1 MKETVSIIIPVYNSE
16 PYLPRCLDSV
26 LAQTYSEI
34 EVLLIDDGSTDN
46 SYSLCQQYAQ
56 SDSRVKVIHQDNQ
69 GASAARNTGL
79 DNATGDYIMFCDS
92 DDMVSQR
99 WVEHHVCAVEL
110 EDKRIM
116 SLSTFCHDPS
126 ELGQRKSESA
136 VCNQFVPR
144 DALYASGMIHYI
156 GLNVIVLFIKSI
168 IDKLQLRFRCQKER
182 ADYNEDL
189 IFVTTY
195 LQEVDGFVY
204 TGYADYVYLTR
215 EDSLSRAENP
225 CDYEKMT
232 EKYEIF
238 RSLIKQYGSEED
250 LRIIANRYYYHFLL
264 GYKDAFKN
272 NNFVRFKEIVTSST
286 VQECI
291 FYADTSK
298 EDSREMK
305 LLKDKKVRALW
316 FYHKLLKMKG

>member
-1 MKETVSIIIPVYNSE
+1 M
-16 PYLPRCLDSV
+16 
-26 LAQTYSEI
+26 
-34 EVLLIDDGSTDN
+34 
-46 SYSLCQQYAQ
+46 
-56 SDSRVKVIHQDNQ
+56 
-69 GASAARNTGL
+69 
-79 DNATGDYIMFCDS
+79 
-92 DDMVSQR
+92 
-99 WVEHHVCAVEL
+99 
-110 EDKRIM
+110 
-116 SLSTFCHDPS
+116 
-126 ELGQRKSESA
+126 
-136 VCNQFVPR
+136 
-144 DALYASGMIHYI
+144 
-156 GLNVIVLFIKSI
+156 
-168 IDKLQLRFRCQKER
+168 
-182 ADYNEDL
+182 
-189 IFVTTY
+189 
-195 LQEVDGFVY
+195 DGFVY

-238 RSLIKQYGSEED
+238 RSLIKQYGNEED

-272 NNFVRFKEIVTSST
+272 NNFVRFKEIVASST

-291 FYADTSK
+291 FFADTSK